1 VYVKAMTTNCDKCT
15 FMKIQENGDI
25 VCRWGNSKKP
35 KKLESPKGKKALRCN
50 LVQKEK
56 ENGIV

>member
-1 VYVKAMTTNCDKCT
+1 
-15 FMKIQENGDI
+15 MKIQENGDI
-25 VCRWGNSKKP
+25 VCRWGNAKTP
-35 KKLESPKGKKALRCN
+35 KKLESPKGKKPLKCR